1 MPTASL
7 VYMLM
12 GTALVMVMAILN
24 RNILTRGGF
33 SLLEG
38 LYWLTAVAGLSIGWY
53 FNLQYIAQYGAKA
66 GWAHWIGLLFV
77 NPASASGGQDLII
90 ANALIFPAWTI
101 VEARRAGMRGGWLY
115 FPMSALT
122 SYAFGL
128 AAFLALRER
137 RLRIAADAGTCRQDD
152 LHSALP

>member
-7 VYMLM
+7 IYMLIGIATVIGM
-12 GTALVMVMAILN
+12 AGLNRAILTN
-24 RNILTRGGF
+24 GGIG
-33 SLLEG
+33 LLEAF
-38 LYWLTAVAGLSIGWY
+38 YWLTALAGLIVGWY
-53 FNLQYIAQYGAKA
+53 FNLQYIGQYGAQA
-66 GWAHWIGLLFV
+66 GWAHWVSLLFA

-90 ANALIFPAWTI
+90 ANAVIFPVWTI
-101 VEARRAGMRGGWLY
+101 VEARRAGMKGGWLY

-137 RLRIAADAGTCRQDD
+137 RLRAK
-152 LHSALP
+152 

>member
-7 VYMLM
+7 IYMLI
-12 GTALVMVMAILN
+12 GIATVIAMAVLN
-24 RNILTRGGF
+24 RDNLARGGF

-38 LYWLTAVAGLSIGWY
+38 FYWITALAGLIIGWY
-53 FNLQYIAQYGAKA
+53 FNLQYIGQYGTQA
-66 GWAHWIGLLFV
+66 GWAHWIGLLFA

-90 ANALIFPAWTI
+90 ANVLIFPVWTI
-101 VEARRAGMRGGWLY
+101 VEARRAGMKGGWLY

-137 RLRIAADAGTCRQDD
+137 RRRVNRAHQFIG
-152 LHSALP
+152 

>member
-7 VYMLM
+7 IYMLL
-12 GTALVMVMAILN
+12 GIAMVAAMAVLN
-24 RNILTRGGF
+24 RDILTRGGITR
-33 SLLEG
+33 LEAF
-38 LYWLTAVAGLSIGWY
+38 YWLAAIAGLAIGWY
-53 FNLQYIAQYGAKA
+53 FNLRYIGQYGAQA
-66 GWAHWIGLLFV
+66 GWAHWIGLLFA

-90 ANALIFPAWTI
+90 ANAVIFPVWTI
-101 VEARRAGMRGGWLY
+101 AEARRAGMKAGWLY

-137 RLRIAADAGTCRQDD
+137 RRRLQRPRATATSLIRDA
-152 LHSALP
+152 

>member
-7 VYMLM
+7 IYMLI
-12 GTALVMVMAILN
+12 GIATIIVMAGLN
-24 RNILTRGGF
+24 RDILATGGV
-33 SLLEG
+33 SLLEAF
-38 LYWLTAVAGLSIGWY
+38 YWLTALAGLIIGWY
-53 FNLQYIAQYGAKA
+53 FNLQYIGRYGADA
-66 GWAHWIGLLFV
+66 GWAHWVGLLFV

-90 ANALIFPAWTI
+90 ANAVIFPVWTI
-101 VEARRAGMRGGWLY
+101 AEARRSNMKAGWLY

-137 RLRIAADAGTCRQDD
+137 RLRLSRGQQGRA
-152 LHSALP
+152 SF